1 MWCLETEK
9 RTDGDRDL
17 VYCESSGGVEDIG
30 DVMKC
35 VGDEI
40 VVELKVVSSEFSKI

>member
-1 MWCLETEK
+1 VWCLETEK
-9 RTDGDRDL
+9 RTDGDGDL
-17 VYCESSGGVEDIG
+17 VYCESSGGVDIG